1 MREIEVDS
9 VILQSQINQ
18 LTDTLE
24 RTRETLNQ
32 LTERVESLQA
42 MWNGPAHDEFN
53 RQYELDRERMENMC
67 QIIAN
72 IIEGM
77 QQARIAYDQCE
88 NEVGDIVAS
97 ISV

>member
-9 VILQSQINQ
+9 EILQSQINQ
-18 LTDTLE
+18 LSDTLE

-88 NEVGDIVAS
+88 NEVSDIVAS

>member
-9 VILQSQINQ
+9 EILQSQINQ

-24 RTRETLNQ
+24 RTRETFNQ

>member
-9 VILQSQINQ
+9 EILQSQINQ

>member
-9 VILQSQINQ
+9 EILQSQINQ
-18 LTDTLE
+18 LSDTLE

>member
-9 VILQSQINQ
+9 EVLQTQINQ

-24 RTRETLNQ
+24 RTRVILTE

-42 MWNGPAHDEFN
+42 MWKRPAHDEFN

-67 QIIAN
+67 LIIQN
-72 IIEGM
+72 ILEGM

-88 NEVGDIVAS
+88 SEVGSVVAS
-97 ISV
+97 IRV